1 LSLLNAAILEKLS
14 QLDLPALRHST
25 SSCSQDKREPHA
37 LMLRQLTASFICTL
51 SLLLLAGKSLHAIE
65 DVYLEPDVFIAQSF
79 EGEPEQKVLWLTK
92 ATKASIKQ
100 VLGRDYRGMRI
111 RYWQQGARTA
121 WILDEL
127 GKVKP
132 ITTGFVVENNQMVAM
147 QVLIYRETHGWEVRY
162 PFFTDQF
169 KGLELE
175 ENNRHNKKIDGISGA
190 TLSVNALTRLSK
202 LALHL
207 HKETTTE

>member
-1 LSLLNAAILEKLS
+1 MPSRTFIPLIALYCLLFGSTQLCALE
-14 QLDLPALRHST
+14 
-25 SSCSQDKREPHA
+25 E
-37 LMLRQLTASFICTL
+37 
-51 SLLLLAGKSLHAIE
+51 
-65 DVYLEPDVFIAQSF
+65 VYLEPEVFISQSF
-79 EGEPEQKVLWLTK
+79 DGEPEQKVLWLTK
-92 ATKASIKQ
+92 DTKASIKQ
-100 VLGRDYRGMRI
+100 VLGRDYSGMRI
-111 RYWQQGARTA
+111 RYWQQGGRTA

-132 ITTGFVVENNQMVAM
+132 ITTGFVVENNQLVSM

-169 KGLELE
+169 KGLELGDK
-175 ENNRHNKKIDGISGA
+175 NRLNKKIDGISGA

-207 HKETTTE
+207 HKEAAQQ

>member
-1 LSLLNAAILEKLS
+1 MLTRSSSLLI
-14 QLDLPALRHST
+14 ALY
-25 SSCSQDKREPHA
+25 C
-37 LMLRQLTASFICTL
+37 
-51 SLLLLAGKSLHAIE
+51 LLLGSAQLCALE
-65 DVYLEPDVFIAQSF
+65 EVYLEPDLFITQSF
-79 EGEPEQKVLWLTK
+79 DGVPEQKVLWLTK
-92 ATKASIKQ
+92 DTKASIKQ
-100 VLGRDYRGMRI
+100 VFGRDYRGMRI

-121 WILDEL
+121 WILEEL

-132 ITTGFVVENNQMVAM
+132 ITTGFVIENNQMISM

-169 KGLELE
+169 KGLELGE
-175 ENNRHNKKIDGISGA
+175 TNRLNKKIDGISGA

-207 HKETTTE
+207 HKEALTE

>member
-1 LSLLNAAILEKLS
+1 MQLRLTTHLL
-14 QLDLPALRHST
+14 AL
-25 SSCSQDKREPHA
+25 
-37 LMLRQLTASFICTL
+37 I
-51 SLLLLAGKSLHAIE
+51 LLLCGNSLHAIE
-65 DVYLEPDVFIAQSF
+65 DVYLEPDAFIAQSF

-92 ATKASIKQ
+92 DTKASIKQ

-111 RYWQQGARTA
+111 RYWRQGARTA
-121 WILDEL
+121 WILEEI

-132 ITTGFVVENNQMVAM
+132 ITTGFVVENNKMIAM
-147 QVLIYRETHGWEVRY
+147 QVLIYRESHGWEVRY

-169 KGLELE
+169 TGLQLE
-175 ENNRHNKKIDGISGA
+175 ENNRLNKKIDGISGA

-207 HKETTTE
+207 HKEVTAQ

>member
-1 LSLLNAAILEKLS
+1 MQI
-14 QLDLPALRHST
+14 H
-25 SSCSQDKREPHA
+25 
-37 LMLRQLTASFICTL
+37 LTTH
-51 SLLLLAGKSLHAIE
+51 LLALILWLLSSNSMHAIE
-65 DVYLEPDVFIAQSF
+65 DVYLEPEAFIAQSF

-111 RYWQQGARTA
+111 RYWQHGARTA
-121 WILDEL
+121 WILDEI

-132 ITTGFVVENNQMVAM
+132 ITSGFVVENNQMVSM
-147 QVLIYRETHGWEVRY
+147 QVLVYRESHGWEVRY

-169 KGLELE
+169 TGLELG
-175 ENNRHNKKIDGISGA
+175 ENNRLNKKIDGISGA

-207 HKETTTE
+207 HQEALSQ